1 MCTVR
6 AACLNDTK
14 KQKKRDRVITLSN
27 TLRIPRRI
35 DVRLDGA
42 MCMPTM
48 LASWPSCCCTVTT
61 GCTAVYE
68 AAAVAT
74 QDFAKC
80 ARHDTGVNNGHSG
93 VVIAGITTAHCSGRR
108 SGKALK
114 RSKVVRG
121 SGDRGHAGVTPS
133 SQQSALMHSF

>member
-1 MCTVR
+1 
-6 AACLNDTK
+6 
-14 KQKKRDRVITLSN
+14 
-27 TLRIPRRI
+27 
-35 DVRLDGA
+35 
-42 MCMPTM
+42 MPTM
-48 LASWPSCCCTVTT
+48 PASRPSCCRTVTT

-93 VVIAGITTAHCSGRR
+93 VVIAGITSAGCSGRR

-133 SQQSALMHSF
+133 GIAAISVDAWLLVSNIWASRFCREDGSIPLSVALISHDH